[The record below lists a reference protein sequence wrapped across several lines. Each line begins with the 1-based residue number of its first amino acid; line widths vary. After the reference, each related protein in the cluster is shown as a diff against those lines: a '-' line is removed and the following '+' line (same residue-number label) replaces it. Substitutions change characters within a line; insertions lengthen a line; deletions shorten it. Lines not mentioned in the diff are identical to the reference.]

1 MEIFINSKKTEVFH
15 NEISDFVI
23 FSAESE
29 CENKAEIKIILDEI
43 SDEAVVRPMSLDITA
58 EISQREIRLDATI
71 PCKMSIEF
79 PKSDRLP
86 IFVFLYEKECVPQG
100 ENVRVFE
107 AGEYTLDEIRL
118 NSNEILYL
126 AAGAVVHAHLYV
138 EKAENVTICGRGILD
153 IDGDYTTKYRR
164 MARFHECKG
173 LTVRDVTLEGP
184 KGWTCAMFGCEKVT
198 VDGINIMS
206 WQMCGDGID
215 IVGSHNVRVQNCFIR
230 SADDCVALK
239 ATDYCGPDGL
249 SNVYNVKVNNC
260 VFWNAQPGNA
270 IEIGFETRC
279 DEMYDIEFSD
289 IDIIHCEYEGW
300 QSGSAISIHNGD
312 RAKIHDVVYRN
323 IRIEDANEKLFDFKV
338 MCSNYSHDEMRGSIE
353 NVLVENVSLVSGSF
367 PPSVLSGYEPED
379 SLVKNIR
386 FVNISAYGKF
396 IHDPIEC
403 RMVVER
409 CKNISFEVNDK

>member
-1 MEIFINSKKTEVFH
+1 MEIYINSKKTEVFH
-15 NEISDFVI
+15 NKISDFVI
-23 FSAESE
+23 YSAESDSE
-29 CENKAEIKIILDEI
+29 SKAEIKIILDEN
-43 SDEAVVRPMSLDITA
+43 SDEVIIRPISLGISPIVNQK
-58 EISQREIRLDATI
+58 EICFDATI

-79 PKSDRLP
+79 PKTDRLP
-86 IFVFLYEKECVPQG
+86 IFLFLYEKESVPQG

-118 NSNEILYL
+118 NSNEVLYL
-126 AAGAVVHAHLYV
+126 ASGALVHAHLYA

-164 MARFHECKG
+164 MARFHECCG
-173 LTVRDVTLEGP
+173 LTVRDITLEGP
-184 KGWTCAMFGCEKVT
+184 KGWTCAIFGSENVLI
-198 VDGINIMS
+198 DGVNIMS

-215 IVGSHNVRVQNCFIR
+215 IVGSHDVRVQNCFIR

-312 RAKIHDVVYRN
+312 RARIHDVIYRN

-353 NVLVENVSLVSGSF
+353 NVLVEKVSLVSGAF
-367 PPSVLSGYEPED
+367 PPSVLSGYAPED
-379 SLVKNIR
+379 SLAKNIR
-386 FVNISAYGKF
+386 FVNISAYGEF